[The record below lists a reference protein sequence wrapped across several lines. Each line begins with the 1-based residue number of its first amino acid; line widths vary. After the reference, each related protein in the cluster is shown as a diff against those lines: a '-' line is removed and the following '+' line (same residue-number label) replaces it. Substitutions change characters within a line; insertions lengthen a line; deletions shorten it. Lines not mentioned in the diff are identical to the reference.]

1 MSSNESSPHSTPA
14 ETDCLICGSGKSFT
28 KNQIL
33 FCDGPGCDI
42 PVHQKCYGV
51 KVVPEGNW
59 YCQRCEDRIAVDNT
73 PCCCCPQ
80 KSGAFK
86 RSTIPNQYIHV
97 ACARLHPSLDENVD
111 PIAFD
116 PSLAA
121 KNICCL
127 CKSDYGICSECSVDS
142 CTRLLH
148 VTCAQNEGLM
158 TKGKHTSLF
167 CDLHRDIGALSRI
180 MKSQQRRETQSSTP
194 SSSGSTNQR
203 STKRSKSYRES
214 SSDSEDY
221 EGDDHESDSDEEMQ
235 DPAIEDE
242 SEDDHRLKSVQS
254 SNSSSSKGNSRLK
267 RSSDTTERRRR
278 ERSSESEEID
288 VDDSEA
294 VLGSSTGG
302 GSSSAQRKKLKTAKP
317 VSKESPAESQRRR
330 LLMTLDKSKKKQGVS
345 ALNSVNLSN
354 LPIRTLGG
362 IGIAASTPAIG
373 SSSSSSSS
381 NGGET
386 KQKLPGISRYNS
398 INNSN
403 NSGLGADSVSNPYGT
418 IGNISPSLGSL
429 ERFQGNGNSQN
440 NSRGPSEGSGKN
452 LKGLTFNLDS
462 GIDAS
467 SFKTPSPLLVSAS
480 PSPSFSNAGSPVH
493 ARLSDKQQQSPKSGS
508 SAISDEPKEMQ
519 ATIRSLQAKIAN
531 YESTLQAMNTQIQQL
546 QQQLANP
553 TNTAPAPGV
562 ANTAN
567 STSKGISSLALAKPY
582 TIGPPGQDLQYRFDE
597 LQHTHTEEK
606 KRNSA
611 LRQNLRDVFGFL
623 QVPVGQSEGVVEWNA
638 DKLDD
643 YVQALR
649 DTMVGSDSA
658 PLPGTSARPALD
670 VKRRDLVVD
679 RVLKEMGS

>member
-73 PCCCCPQ
+73 

-97 ACARLHPSLDENVD
+97 ACARLHPSLDENAD

-121 KNICCL
+121 KNTCCL

-142 CTRLLH
+142 CTRVLH
-148 VTCAQNEGLM
+148 VTCAQNEGLT
-158 TKGKHTSLF
+158 TKGKNTSLF

-180 MKSQQRRETQSSTP
+180 MRIQQRKETQSSTP
-194 SSSGSTNQR
+194 SSSGSTNHR

-214 SSDSEDY
+214 STDTEDY
-221 EGDDHESDSDEEMQ
+221 DGDDYESDSDEEMQ

-242 SEDDHRLKSVQS
+242 SEDNSRMNKSAQ
-254 SNSSSSKGNSRLK
+254 SSSSSSRGNSRLK
-267 RSSDTTERRRR
+267 RSSDITERRRR

-302 GSSSAQRKKLKTAKP
+302 GSSSAQRKKLKTLKP
-317 VSKESPAESQRRR
+317 VTKESPAESQRKR
-330 LLMTLDKSKKKQGVS
+330 LLMSLDKSKKKQGVS
-345 ALNSVNLSN
+345 ALNNVNLSN

-362 IGIAASTPAIG
+362 IGVAASTPVIG
-373 SSSSSSSS
+373 SSSSSGSS
-381 NGGET
+381 NGSET

-398 INNSN
+398 INNNNTN
-403 NSGLGADSVSNPYGT
+403 NSGLGIDSVSNPYAT
-418 IGNISPSLGSL
+418 SSNISPSLGSL
-429 ERFQGNGNSQN
+429 ERFPGNGNGQN
-440 NSRGPSEGSGKN
+440 HSRGSSDGSGKN

-467 SFKTPSPLLVSAS
+467 NFKIPSPLSVSAS
-480 PSPSFSNAGSPVH
+480 PSPSFSSGGSPVH
-493 ARLSDKQQQSPKSGS
+493 ARLGDKQQQSPKSGS
-508 SAISDEPKEMQ
+508 SDESREMQ
-519 ATIRSLQAKIAN
+519 ATIRSLQGKIAN
-531 YESTLQAMNTQIQQL
+531 YESTIQAMNTQIQQL

-553 TNTAPAPGV
+553 ANTSAAPSV

-567 STSKGISSLALAKPY
+567 STSKGISPLALAKPH

-606 KRNSA
+606 KRNSV

-623 QVPVGQSEGVVEWNA
+623 QVPVGQSAFDGVVELNA
-638 DKLDD
+638 DRLDD

-658 PLPGTSARPALD
+658 QPPGTSARPALD